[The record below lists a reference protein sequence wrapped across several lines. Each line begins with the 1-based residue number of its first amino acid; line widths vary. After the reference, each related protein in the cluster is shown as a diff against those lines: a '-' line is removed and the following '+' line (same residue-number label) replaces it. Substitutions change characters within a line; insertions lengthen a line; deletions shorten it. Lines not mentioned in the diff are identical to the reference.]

1 MPPTILQ
8 EKALK
13 PETLPWISSI
23 FSALLIIAAITFSII
38 YTIDWWTPVFST
50 QVTSQPDI
58 CYPIRFKC
66 AGCTQQSG
74 CSLVVQG
81 INTLNANKHL
91 NLSTNYI
98 INVPT
103 DAIRTLNIC
112 AGDGE
117 SIMIS
122 FNYSAHIGALNYIG
136 FCQPNRTISEYPSL
150 VGYLEI
156 SPDQWSPLN
165 TFFDVN
171 YNTHIIEYAMWRT
184 TLFSNGTTLRY
195 QAGIVLP
202 APQYYCFPTVGHGF
216 DKYFCTSIRMS
227 MITWVVEE
235 TRSGF
240 LTLIG
245 IIGGLAGIFYRLSFW
260 SLLLFRRVHSYFSP
274 QSYQPSQNSQG
285 LIQTELS

>member
-13 PETLPWISSI
+13 PETLPWISTILSV
-23 FSALLIIAAITFSII
+23 LLIIAIITFTTI

-50 QVTSQPDI
+50 QVTPQPNT

-66 AGCTQQSG
+66 SGCTQQTG
-74 CSLVVQG
+74 CSLVAQG
-81 INTLNANKHL
+81 TNTLNANTHL
-91 NLSTNYI
+91 NLSIDSI
-98 INVPT
+98 INIPNG
-103 DAIRTLNIC
+103 AIRTLNIC

-122 FNYSAHIGALNYIG
+122 FNYSVSMGPLNYIG
-136 FCQPNRTISEYPSL
+136 FCQPNLTIPVYPSL
-150 VGYLEI
+150 VGYLET

-171 YNTHIIEYAMWRT
+171 YNTHIIEYAMWQT
-184 TLFSNGTTLRY
+184 ILLSNGTTIRY

-227 MITWVVEE
+227 MVTWIIEE

-260 SLLLFRRVHSYFSP
+260 FLLLLRRARSYFSP
-274 QSYQPSQNSQG
+274 QSYQPPQNSQG
-285 LIQTELS
+285 LIQTELQ